1 MDDDEELVIL
11 PDGSKIKDRRA
22 PRKPRVLER
31 IAAEPLAS
39 IAIGLTLAVLAWGT
53 ITSNTRN
60 ATEARNA
67 STNAKAARDN
77 AEAARSLADTIK
89 TAQDQLAT
97 IGAQSRAATFS
108 SHEAIQDTLICVA
121 DTLLFSPRGTV
132 TADVLAG
139 CKKPLTP
146 PPVDKN
152 HSATTTTR

>member
-1 MDDDEELVIL
+1 MDDDELVTL
-11 PDGSKIKDRRA
+11 PDGRQIKDRRA
-22 PRKPRVLER
+22 PGKQRVLQR

-89 TAQDQLAT
+89 RAQDQLAT
-97 IGAQSRAATFS
+97 LSAQSRAATFS
-108 SHEAIQDTLICVA
+108 SHEAIQDTLLCVA
-121 DTLLFSPRGTV
+121 DTLLFSPRAQV
-132 TADVLAG
+132 TADTLAG

-146 PPVDKN
+146 PPVDGN
-152 HSATTTTR
+152 HPTGGK